1 MHDHRIW
8 IASAAA
14 LLLSSLPSF
23 AGPCTQAIDAAQAR
37 VDARIEADARLGR
50 TAPESTGALL
60 HHQPT
65 PGSIAQAEQK
75 LGEGRHVE
83 AALSLLSEARKADKA
98 NNAAG
103 CHEALDK
110 INALFR

>member
-1 MHDHRIW
+1 MSVYGKLIL
-8 IASAAA
+8 SAAA
-14 LLLSSLPSF
+14 LLFSSLPSF
-23 AGPCTQAIDAAQAR
+23 AGPCTKAIDATQSR
-37 VDARIEADARLGR
+37 LDARIEADARLGR

-75 LGEGRHVE
+75 LGEGRHLE
-83 AALSLLSEARKADKA
+83 AAQNLMAEARKADQA

-110 INALFR
+110 VNALLR